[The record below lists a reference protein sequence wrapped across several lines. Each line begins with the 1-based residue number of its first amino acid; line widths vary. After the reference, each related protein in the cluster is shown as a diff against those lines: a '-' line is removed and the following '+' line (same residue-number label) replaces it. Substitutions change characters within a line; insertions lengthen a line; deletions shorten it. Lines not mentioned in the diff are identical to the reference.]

1 MKEILEKL
9 KVLPTM
15 GYVLFISAGLTLFFI
30 SAFLVV
36 LLRTKS
42 NSTIIM
48 PEIVGQEY
56 IEIHNELQR
65 LRLKVKLD
73 TKRIPEKND
82 GEILSQSI
90 PAGKTIEA
98 GSKLYLVVN
107 KSIDKL
113 QMPDLKGQSLSNAK
127 AKLEKIL
134 AGDTFVN
141 LEIGGITYIKAIEG
155 QTPETVVGQ
164 IPESGKNIT
173 TKEKVF
179 LLVVEPSFKE
189 KSSLNTNYSGQLFPL
204 ATNSLFISKTPYE
217 VSEIILT
224 KSKNESGLIA
234 EDKILEDGKHD
245 LKVFYY
251 QYENKINSGFEKIS
265 YKISDSKEYKLI
277 EENLDDKKEKTIFEN
292 LKFSKDQIFNFVLY
306 REGNIKVSLYD
317 MNGNREKTFTFK
329 RDL

>member
-42 NSTIIM
+42 NSSITM

-56 IEIHNELQR
+56 IEVHNELQR
-65 LRLKVKLD
+65 LRLKVKLE

-127 AKLEKIL
+127 SKLEKVL
-134 AGDTFVN
+134 AGETFVS
-141 LEIGGITYIKAIEG
+141 LEIAGITYVKATEG
-155 QTPETVVGQ
+155 KTPETVISQ

-173 TKEKVF
+173 TKDKIF
-179 LLVVEPSFKE
+179 LLVVEPSFNE
-189 KSSLNTNYSGQLFPL
+189 KSSLNRNFKGQSFPL
-204 ATNSLFISKTPYE
+204 VANSFLVSKTPYQIT
-217 VSEIILT
+217 EIVPT
-224 KSKNESGLIA
+224 KVRKESGIIE
-234 EDKILEDGKHD
+234 EDKILENGAHE
-245 LKVFYY
+245 LKVFYFNP
-251 QYENKINSGFEKIS
+251 ENKVSSGFEKIS
-265 YKISDSKEYKLI
+265 YKIDTTKEYKFI
-277 EENLDDKKEKTIFEN
+277 EESLDEKKEKTIFEN
-292 LKFSKDQIFNFVLY
+292 IKFSKDQTFNFLIY
-306 REGNIKVSLYD
+306 REGNIKLSLYD
-317 MNGNREKTFTFK
+317 MQGNREKTFTFK